1 MYQVRTVALRTTA
14 SGTYYESSS
23 PVTAQPITVKVN
35 DQPIFVHAPQL
46 KAMPQPATS
55 FAQIH
60 ISLPTSSFVNLELCS
75 MQGNSIISIQN
86 GSFEAGEHGFVLN
99 LQEAGL
105 SNISS
110 GMYML
115 RLKTHT
121 STVSMPFH
129 IVR

>member
-1 MYQVRTVALRTTA
+1 
-14 SGTYYESSS
+14 
-23 PVTAQPITVKVN
+23 
-35 DQPIFVHAPQL
+35 
-46 KAMPQPATS
+46 MPQPATS
-55 FAQIH
+55 FAEIH
-60 ISLPTSSFVNLELCS
+60 ISLPMISYINLELCS